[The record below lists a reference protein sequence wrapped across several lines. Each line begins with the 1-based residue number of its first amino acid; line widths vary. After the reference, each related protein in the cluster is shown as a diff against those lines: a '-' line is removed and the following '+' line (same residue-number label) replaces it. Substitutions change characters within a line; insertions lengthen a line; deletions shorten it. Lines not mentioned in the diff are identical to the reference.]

1 MSQLFVFH
9 NQSST
14 CMGILQNVV
23 YFFSTDVNETMWPL
37 VLEFCEL
44 P

>member
-9 NQSST
+9 SQLST
-14 CMGILQNVV
+14 SMGILQNVV
-23 YFFSTDVNETMWPL
+23 YFCSADVNEAMWPL